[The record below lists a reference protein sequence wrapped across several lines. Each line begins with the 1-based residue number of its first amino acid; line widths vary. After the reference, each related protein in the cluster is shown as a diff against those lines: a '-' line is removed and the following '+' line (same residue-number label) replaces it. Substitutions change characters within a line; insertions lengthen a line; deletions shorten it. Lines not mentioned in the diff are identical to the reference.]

1 MPVHPI
7 KWLKMPIS
15 GHPALDAD
23 PPHLIPM
30 PLSNS
35 WIAKANN
42 DWNVGSELL
51 DLFNGKSADPER
63 RR

>member
-1 MPVHPI
+1 
-7 KWLKMPIS
+7 MPIS